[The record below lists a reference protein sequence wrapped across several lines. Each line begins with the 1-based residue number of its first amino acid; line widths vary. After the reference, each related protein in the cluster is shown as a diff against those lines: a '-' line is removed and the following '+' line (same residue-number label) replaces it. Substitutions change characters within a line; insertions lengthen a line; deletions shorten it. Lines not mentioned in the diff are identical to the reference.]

1 MTAEATPQATR
12 QAMTERPHPPGRLFH
27 GPETPQPQRR
37 AVAERLFA
45 DHPEVFGKA
54 DDAAGLLRSIHLPA
68 SLRWAFLN
76 NGKAGT
82 SSARRFLFQMEFGVP
97 LTVAWDVPHDIN
109 PDGVVHSLQ
118 GPAGIF
124 RPAIALPAPLAGLEG
139 ALRLATVRHPVSR
152 AISAFEYICK
162 SHDLRH
168 SWFAQDRLRMNA
180 MVGFDWTADTR
191 TARGFLRFLDYIA
204 QMQAEVGRFE
214 VNPHW
219 RPQIDNVV
227 PSVFRPQLI
236 GRLEDMG
243 AFYRAVAEHLG
254 QPLPPGFDVPAA
266 NRQTYA
272 GDRSIWLTPEARD
285 RIAALYAADFDWL
298 DYDPGRPE

>member
-1 MTAEATPQATR
+1 MTDQP
-12 QAMTERPHPPGRLFH
+12 RPAGRVFLE
-27 GPETPQPQRR
+27 PETPQPQRR
-37 AVAERLFA
+37 AVADRLVA
-45 DHPEVFGKA
+45 EHPQVFSKA
-54 DDAAGLLRSIHLPA
+54 DDAIGLLRSIHLPA

-82 SSARRFLFQMEFGVP
+82 SSARRFLFQLEFGVP

-118 GPAGIF
+118 GAGVF
-124 RPAIALPAPLAGLEG
+124 RPALALPAPLLRLDS

-168 SWFAQDRLRMNA
+168 SWFALDRLRMNA
-180 MVGFDWTADTR
+180 MVQFDWDRDVRSAT
-191 TARGFLRFLDYIA
+191 GFQKFLDYIA
-204 QMQAEVGRFE
+204 QMQAEAGRFDI
-214 VNPHW
+214 NPHW

-227 PSVFRPQLI
+227 PAIFRPQIL

-243 AFYRAVAEHLG
+243 AFYRDVAAQLG
-254 QPLPPGFDVPAA
+254 QSLPDGFDGIVA

-272 GDRSIWLTPEARD
+272 DDRTAWLTPGARD
-285 RIAALYAADFDWL
+285 RITTIYAADFEWL
-298 DYDPGRPE
+298 GYDPGRAA